1 MEDLKLL
8 IRMKKIP
15 IWKIAKAVGVSENT
29 IFRWLRTYDL
39 EHQKR
44 ILEAI
49 NKIEG
54 DTDE

>member
-15 IWKIAKAVGVSENT
+15 IWRIAKAVGVCENT

-39 EHQKR
+39 EHHKR